1 MAVKKGDTSSSVAV
15 PHARSSVG
23 AARHAVAD
31 ELAANG
37 VPEPVLQDAVLVVSE
52 LVSNA
57 IKHASPLPSGE
68 ILVTWNLGDDVL
80 HVEITDGGAMTRP
93 HAGSAAVSSLGGRG
107 LDIVRTICHSWG
119 VTEDNGTVTVWAD
132 LARTP
137 TSRPSAAASIGQ
149 LPQQP
154 AAADR
159 SR

>member
-1 MAVKKGDTSSSVAV
+1 MAVKRGDASSSVAV

-68 ILVTWNLGDDVL
+68 ILVTWDLGDEVL

-93 HAGSAAVSSLGGRG
+93 QPSNAAVSSLGGRG
-107 LDIVRTICHSWG
+107 LDIVRKVSQAWG
-119 VTEDNGTVTVWAD
+119 STERDGAVTVWAD
-132 LARTP
+132 LPRTP
-137 TSRPSAAASIGQ
+137 TSRAATRV
-149 LPQQP
+149 P
-154 AAADR
+154 
-159 SR
+159 